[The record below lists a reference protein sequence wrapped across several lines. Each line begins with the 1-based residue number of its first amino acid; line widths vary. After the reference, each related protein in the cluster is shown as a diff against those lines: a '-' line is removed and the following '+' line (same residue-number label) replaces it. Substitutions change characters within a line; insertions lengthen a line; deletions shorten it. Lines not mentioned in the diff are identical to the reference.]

1 MEMLVRRSSFFPI
14 RVIYS
19 GATSALKYLHLL
31 GLDTPAWVS
40 AFAFDLEAARS
51 VTTSHLLNFIRPR
64 LDVAFRNQSFFAAE
78 AIEGIVMQLFLLEV
92 RKRCYAPSI
101 IWLHDGFWIDKH
113 IEDGVFLAADKHVK
127 ALLFPLSESSPP
139 LFHVTDL
146 SDARDGALLSCS
158 PLPSTPLICCPE
170 DIVIANLGT
179 KSYNRSFPVA
189 KFVHKQGSKRKVRGY
204 LARIGKRARHSW
216 LR

>member
-1 MEMLVRRSSFFPI
+1 
-14 RVIYS
+14 
-19 GATSALKYLHLL
+19 
-31 GLDTPAWVS
+31 
-40 AFAFDLEAARS
+40 
-51 VTTSHLLNFIRPR
+51 
-64 LDVAFRNQSFFAAE
+64 
-78 AIEGIVMQLFLLEV
+78 MQLFLLEV